1 MGGCTRACVAQLEAR
16 TRITDKEGGLTI
28 EALMQTLLERL
39 RDLVQ
44 TETVIGKPIE
54 AGGVIIIP
62 VSRVSV
68 GFGAGGNMNA
78 QDAAA
83 GAMKGGG
90 GGGGVRV
97 EPLGF
102 VVISNGKAEVLPM
115 KPDEPAINKIV
126 DMVPGIWDSVRSM
139 LDKRDRKKD

>member
-1 MGGCTRACVAQLEAR
+1 
-16 TRITDKEGGLTI
+16 
-28 EALMQTLLERL
+28 MQTLLERL

-62 VSRVSV
+62 VSRISV
-68 GFGAGGNMNA
+68 GFGAGGNMNT
-78 QDAAA
+78 QGTPA
-83 GAMKGGG
+83 GGLKGGG

-102 VVISNGKAEVLPM
+102 VVVSDGKAEVLPM

-126 DMVPGIWDSVRSM
+126 DMLPGIWESLRSM
-139 LDKRDRKKD
+139 LNKPEAKKE

>member
-1 MGGCTRACVAQLEAR
+1 MGGCTGACVAQLEAH
-16 TRITDKEGGLTI
+16 TRIAEKEGDLTI

-39 RDLVQ
+39 RDLVR

-62 VSRVSV
+62 VSRISV
-68 GFGAGGNMNA
+68 GFGAGGNMNT
-78 QDAAA
+78 QSAA
-83 GAMKGGG
+83 GGLKGGG

-102 VVISNGKAEVLPM
+102 VVVSDGKAEVLPM

-126 DMVPGIWDSVRSM
+126 DMLPGIWDSVRSM
-139 LDKRDRKKD
+139 LDKRDRKKE